1 MKTAIVHAQQ
11 KWEHVA
17 ISRKGEAM
25 LVEEM
30 NALGDEGWQLVS
42 VFYFKDP
49 KGTMTWIAFL
59 KRPKTGQAAKA
70 PSTESAADAGHGPEK
85 SEAASAEPGGF
96 DLSGEIFEFKK
107 EEAASPGSSSSP
119 P

>member
-1 MKTAIVHAQQ
+1 MKTAVIHAQQ

-17 ISRKGEAM
+17 IERKGEAM

-30 NALGDEGWQLVS
+30 NALGEEGWQLVS

-59 KRPKTGQAAKA
+59 KRPKTGQAVKA
-70 PSTESAADAGHGPEK
+70 PSAEAGAAAAEATAEK
-85 SEAASAEPGGF
+85 PEAASGEPAGF
-96 DLSGEIFEFKK
+96 DLSGDVFEIKK
-107 EEAASPGSSSSP
+107 DGAAH
-119 P
+119 

>member
-17 ISRKGEAM
+17 IERKGEAM

-30 NALGDEGWQLVS
+30 NTFGEEGWQLVS
-42 VFYFKDP
+42 VVYFKDP

-59 KRPKTGQAAKA
+59 KRPKTGQVLKA
-70 PSTESAADAGHGPEK
+70 PSAEAGAAAAEPTPEK

-96 DLSGEIFEFKK
+96 DLSGDVFEIKK
-107 EEAASPGSSSSP
+107 DGAAH
-119 P
+119 